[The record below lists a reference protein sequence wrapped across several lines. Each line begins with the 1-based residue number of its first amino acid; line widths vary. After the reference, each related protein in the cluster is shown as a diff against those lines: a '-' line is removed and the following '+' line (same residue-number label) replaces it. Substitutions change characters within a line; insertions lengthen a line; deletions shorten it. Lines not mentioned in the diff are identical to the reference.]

1 MADIVDYL
9 LIGGGAY
16 YLMSKIKDDKDDGAK
31 RILIGVGT
39 GLLAGYKGPELYDK
53 LVGLNNTPEGKMMK
67 DKLIVAGIA
76 AAVGYMFG
84 DKIIGSAKKL
94 SGNYELK

>member
-16 YLMSKIKDDKDDGAK
+16 YLMSKVKDDKDDGAK

-39 GLLAGYKGPELYDK
+39 GLLAGYKGPEVYDK
-53 LVGLNNTPEGKMMK
+53 LISLKNTPEGRIMK

-76 AAVGYMFG
+76 AAGGYIFG
-84 DKIIGSAKKL
+84 DKIIGSAKRI
-94 SGNYELK
+94 SDNYNAK